1 MSSTLLLENETMN
14 FPLNAHHYHPQ
25 DPQEMDRLV
34 QILSDAE
41 NIMEGGQQQTQH
53 PEDVFV
59 SPTMFDP
66 VNLSALVSPAPLLP
80 PPCASSAGFRSSA
93 PSCGAANMM
102 DFLEPTPIG
111 GSIHV
116 VEKVAP
122 PAFAMMGC
130 NTMMPP
136 APHPTVRRVSGNSI
150 APLVPLSG
158 DMSHGSA
165 IMVDMPGSPRAS
177 TIVSSSSVESFSPIQ
192 NGRKSSNSKAK
203 KTSSKKYQDD
213 QWNQRFQELLEFRSQ
228 HGHLL
233 VPHGYAKNY
242 KLSQWVKR

>member
-53 PEDVFV
+53 PEDVSV

-93 PSCGAANMM
+93 PSCAANMM

-111 GSIHV
+111 GSIRV
-116 VEKVAP
+116 VEQMAP
-122 PAFAMMGC
+122 STFLGGNGC
-130 NTMMPP
+130 DVN
-136 APHPTVRRVSGNSI
+136 PTTLARRVSGNSV
-150 APLVPLSG
+150 APLVPLSDDLLHHSG
-158 DMSHGSA
+158 GSA

-177 TIVSSSSVESFSPIQ
+177 VVSSSSIESFSPIA
-192 NGRKSSNSKAK
+192 NGRKSSKSSKK
-203 KTSSKKYQDD
+203 GTSKKYQDD